1 MKEKNAEVVS
11 ILSRV
16 CAQNLPLDLRIIGEE
31 PASEYRSR
39 FLNLDATREGL
50 ILIIEAPTS
59 RGTIVPARPGEDT
72 RVSFFYNGRDLSF
85 VSQVLRRGK
94 FSLSPTVNV
103 PSLDLL
109 VPEHASFSE
118 RRSFYRIV
126 VTESP
131 PIELKIGIFTETG
144 KSRRIRSRVKGIITD
159 IAGGGLGFCMSEGKS
174 LLLAIGTRLLISFRL
189 PDDEQEIKILGRIC
203 FTLRRSEVRQ
213 AFFGV
218 QFMEIDS
225 DIEYKQSVD
234 KILRFV
240 AERQRR
246 MIKERTQTSS

>member
-11 ILSRV
+11 ILSRA
-16 CAQNLPLDLRIIGEE
+16 CAQNLPLKLRIIGKK
-31 PASEYRSR
+31 PGSDYRSR
-39 FLNLDATREGL
+39 FLDLEATREGL
-50 ILIIEAPTS
+50 ILVIEAPTS
-59 RGTIVPARPGEDT
+59 GGTIVPARPGEDT
-72 RVSFFYNGRDLSF
+72 RVTFSFSGRDLSF
-85 VSQVLRRGK
+85 VSKVVRRGK
-94 FSLSPTVNV
+94 FSLSPTVEV

-109 VPEHASFSE
+109 VPERVSFSE

-131 PIELKIGIFTETG
+131 PIELKIGVLAEEG
-144 KSRRIRSRVKGIITD
+144 KPRRVRSRVKGILTD

-189 PDDEQEIKILGRIC
+189 PDDEQETKVVGRIC
-203 FTLRRSEVRQ
+203 FSLRRSELRQ

-225 DIEYKQSVD
+225 DIEYKKGVD

-240 AERQRR
+240 AEQQRR
-246 MIKERTQTSS
+246 MLSERIQ